1 MSINWCT
8 VFFTHFITL
17 GGIDIAKQKFN
28 FNIPTQNCTKDKIS
42 SKIQELFKNC
52 KLNEEELQVLNSIGY
67 ERLLTVL
74 YILKQQDLIPIE
86 HNARGAGRKKKD
98 VFIQEIIERHTNG
111 ESYQSIADD
120 LNISRRTLYNR
131 LEEAKNL

>member
-1 MSINWCT
+1 MSSN
-8 VFFTHFITL
+8 
-17 GGIDIAKQKFN
+17 
-28 FNIPTQNCTKDKIS
+28 
-42 SKIQELFKNC
+42 IQELFKNC
-52 KLNEEELQVLNSIGY
+52 ELNEEDLQVLHNIGY
-67 ERLLTVL
+67 KSLLSVL
-74 YILKQQDLIPIE
+74 DILRKNDLIPKE

-98 VFIQEIIERHTNG
+98 VSVQEIIERHTNG

>member
-1 MSINWCT
+1 MQNKNNT
-8 VFFTHFITL
+8 E
-17 GGIDIAKQKFN
+17 DIKVS
-28 FNIPTQNCTKDKIS
+28 PS
-42 SKIQELFKNC
+42 IQELFKNELS
-52 KLNEEELQVLNSIGY
+52 KEELQVLNSIGY

-74 YILKQQDLIPIE
+74 DILKKQDLIPIE

-98 VFIQEIIERHTNG
+98 VSVQEIIERHTNG

-120 LNISRRTLYNR
+120 LNISRKTLYNR